1 MNRRGQGGFSL
12 VEIVIALGL
21 MAGVLLSIAGLF
33 AVGGKQ
39 VKSGRATSEA
49 LAVGRQI
56 LEEMNGW
63 GFTQT
68 WTLFDPGGAFG
79 SPTFTVD
86 TDTNN
91 TTYCTK
97 WRNTLRSKLGASAH
111 ATIRIDSLA
120 KSGTPPNLGGNPKNV
135 RVTVTVFWN
144 QMARARSVT
153 VGTVRM

>member
-1 MNRRGQGGFSL
+1 MNRRRQEGFSL
-12 VEIVIALGL
+12 VEIVLALGL

-39 VKSGRATSEA
+39 VKSGRTSSEA

-63 GFTQT
+63 GFGQT
-68 WTLFDPGGAFG
+68 WELFGLNGAA
-79 SPTFTVD
+79 TTYTVD

-91 TTYCTK
+91 TTYCAK
-97 WRNTLRSKLGASAH
+97 WRTTLRSKLGTGAR
-111 ATIRIDSLA
+111 ATIRIDSIVRA
-120 KSGTPPNLGGNPKNV
+120 GGAPNLNAGAKNV

-144 QMARARSVT
+144 EMTRARSVA